1 MTKPSSRLR
10 SILRTSFGSMCTV
23 QLTNRGIKVMKGTGD
38 GAYVDNR
45 ALAELFELQEEIL
58 EEFDEYEAQLKSR
71 WKNTTSN
78 ADED

>member
-1 MTKPSSRLR
+1 MSKPSDRLR

-23 QLTNRGIKVMKGTGD
+23 ELLPNGGIRVNRGATNK
-38 GAYVDNR
+38 YVDNR

-58 EEFDEYEAQLKSR
+58 EEFDEFEAQLKSR